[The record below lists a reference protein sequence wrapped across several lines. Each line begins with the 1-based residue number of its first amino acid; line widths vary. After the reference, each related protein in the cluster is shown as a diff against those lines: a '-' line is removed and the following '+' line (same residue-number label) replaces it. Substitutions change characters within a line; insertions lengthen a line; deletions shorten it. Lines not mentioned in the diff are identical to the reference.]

1 MVAVAHEH
9 QIVKHTLFGVLLASG
24 RLSEDILHTVMQDEA
39 VYPAKACQRLIDM
52 GFISE
57 EDLLKILG
65 AVFGYPYVSLKNY
78 KFQELF
84 IENLSEEFL
93 REARIVPFELK
104 DNTLSL
110 AINNPFDRAVLEA
123 ITMMTNHK
131 LAVYLAKESEIADAL
146 EKLFSTGASSM
157 DRLIENITKDEGGDI
172 ALEEDGDIDH
182 LKDLA
187 SEAPVIRLVNMLISR
202 AVELQASDIHFEP
215 FEKTFK
221 VRYRIDGVLHDM
233 ESPPKNLQAAV
244 ISRVKIMSKLNIA
257 ERRLPQDGRIK
268 LRVMGKEID
277 FRVSTLPTLF
287 GESVV
292 MRILDSESI
301 VFDLDH
307 LGFPRD
313 QLSTFQDLIS
323 RPYGIILVTGP
334 TGSGK
339 TTTLYS
345 ALNKIND
352 AEKKIITVEDP
363 VEYQLFGINQ
373 IHVKPSIGLTF
384 ANCLRSILRQ
394 DPDVIMIGEIR
405 DAETAEIAIHAAL
418 TGHLV
423 FSTLHTNDAAGAL
436 TRLLEMGMENYL
448 VSSSL
453 LGIMAQRLVRVIC
466 PQCREE
472 FQPAEE
478 MLREMELDPAAAGR
492 ITLARG
498 RGCEHC
504 AHTGYRGRTGI
515 YELLL
520 MHDDIR
526 KLVLAQADSTTIKN
540 RARELGMQTLR
551 EAGWA
556 KVSEKIT
563 TVSEVIRVTQVE

>member
-1 MVAVAHEH
+1 MQHALAT
-9 QIVKHTLFGVLLASG
+9 TLPGVLIASG
-24 RLSEDILHTVMQDEA
+24 KVTEDILKTVIHEEGL
-39 VYPAKACQRLIDM
+39 PPFKACQRLIDM
-52 GFISE
+52 GFIAE
-57 EDLLKILG
+57 EEMLKI
-65 AVFGYPYVSLKNY
+65 FSSYFKYPYVSLKN
-78 KFQELF
+78 FQPKDIF
-84 IENLSEEFL
+84 IEGLSENFM
-93 REARIVPFELK
+93 REAKCVPIEMNDTRMK
-104 DNTLSL
+104 V
-110 AINNPFDRAVLEA
+110 AINNPFDWPALDAVKMVTGRD
-123 ITMMTNHK
+123 ID
-131 LAVYLAKESEIADAL
+131 VCLAKDAEISDAI
-146 EKLFSTGASSM
+146 EKIFSTGASAM
-157 DRLIENITKDEGGDI
+157 DRLIESTGGGEGGEFS
-172 ALEEDGDIDH
+172 LEDDGDVDH

-202 AVELQASDIHFEP
+202 AIELKASDIHFEP
-215 FEKTFK
+215 FEKNFH
-221 VRYRIDGVLHDM
+221 VRYRIDGVLHDV

-244 ISRVKIMSKLNIA
+244 ISRIKIMSKLNIA

-277 FRVSTLPTLF
+277 FRVSTLPTLY

-301 VFDLDH
+301 VFDLDL
-307 LGFPRD
+307 LGFPTHE
-313 QLSTFQDLIS
+313 LAHFEDLIH

-345 ALNKIND
+345 AMSKINNN
-352 AEKKIITVEDP
+352 ENKIITVEDP
-363 VEYQLFGINQ
+363 VEYQLNGINQ

-384 ANCLRSILRQ
+384 ASCLRSILRQ
-394 DPDVIMIGEIR
+394 DPDIIMIGEIR
-405 DAETAEIAIHAAL
+405 DAETAEIAIHSAL

-423 FSTLHTNDAAGAL
+423 FSTLHTNDSAGAV

-466 PQCREE
+466 QNCKEE
-472 FQPAEE
+472 YPATEE
-478 MLREMELDPAAAGR
+478 MLREMGRDPAGAGSVM
-492 ITLARG
+492 LARG
-498 RGCEHC
+498 KGCEQC
-504 AHTGYRGRTGI
+504 ANTGYRGRSGI

-520 MHDDIR
+520 MHDDVR
-526 KLVLAQADSTTIKN
+526 KLILAQADSKAIKD

-551 EAGWA
+551 EAGWD
-556 KVSEKIT
+556 KVLAQET

>member
-1 MVAVAHEH
+1 LNDV
-9 QIVKHTLFGVLLASG
+9 
-24 RLSEDILHTVMQDEA
+24 
-39 VYPAKACQRLIDM
+39 
-52 GFISE
+52 
-57 EDLLKILG
+57 
-65 AVFGYPYVSLKNY
+65 
-78 KFQELF
+78 
-84 IENLSEEFL
+84 
-93 REARIVPFELK
+93 
-104 DNTLSL
+104 
-110 AINNPFDRAVLEA
+110 
-123 ITMMTNHK
+123 
-131 LAVYLAKESEIADAL
+131 
-146 EKLFSTGASSM
+146 
-157 DRLIENITKDEGGDI
+157 
-172 ALEEDGDIDH
+172 
-182 LKDLA
+182 
-187 SEAPVIRLVNMLISR
+187 
-202 AVELQASDIHFEP
+202 
-215 FEKTFK
+215 
-221 VRYRIDGVLHDM
+221 

-244 ISRVKIMSKLNIA
+244 ISRIKIMSKLNIA

-301 VFDLDH
+301 VFDLDR
-307 LGFPRD
+307 LGFPKN
-313 QLSTFQDLIS
+313 QLDNFGDLIS

-345 ALNKIND
+345 ALSKIND
-352 AEKKIITVEDP
+352 SEKKIITVEDP
-363 VEYQLFGINQ
+363 VEYQLMGVNQ

-384 ANCLRSILRQ
+384 ASCLRSILRQ

-405 DAETAEIAIHAAL
+405 DAETAEIAIHSAL

-423 FSTLHTNDAAGAL
+423 FSTLHTNDAAGAV

-472 FQPAEE
+472 YTPSEE
-478 MLREMELDPAAAGR
+478 ILREMELNPWDVPG
-492 ITLARG
+492 IKFARG
-498 RGCEHC
+498 RGCQHC
-504 AHTGYRGRTGI
+504 ANTGYRGRSGI
-515 YELLL
+515 YELLM

-526 KLVLAQADSTTIKN
+526 RLILDQADSKAIKD
-540 RARELGMQTLR
+540 RARALGMETLR
-551 EAGWA
+551 EAGWT
-556 KVSEKIT
+556 KVREKIT

>member
-1 MVAVAHEH
+1 MRIE
-9 QIVKHTLFGVLLASG
+9 QHTLYGVLLASG
-24 RLSEDILHTVMQDEA
+24 RLTQDILQTVMQDEG
-39 VYPAKACQRLIDM
+39 VYPHKACQRLVDM
-52 GFISE
+52 GFIAE

-65 AVFGYPYVSLKNY
+65 NAYGYPYISLKNH

-84 IENLSEEFL
+84 IENLSENFM
-93 REARIVPFELK
+93 REARVVPLELK
-104 DNTLSL
+104 DNNLSI
-110 AINNPFDRAVLEA
+110 AMHNPFDRHVLDA
-123 ITMMTNHK
+123 IRMITKYSLTVH
-131 LAVYLAKESEIADAL
+131 LAKENEITDGI
-146 EKLFSTGASSM
+146 EKLFSTGSSSM
-157 DRLIENITKDEGGDI
+157 DRIIENIGKDEGGEISIDD
-172 ALEEDGDIDH
+172 EGDVDH

-187 SEAPVIRLVNMLISR
+187 SEAPVIRLVNLLISR
-202 AVELQASDIHFEP
+202 AIELQASDIHLEP
-215 FEKTFK
+215 FEKDFQ
-221 VRYRIDGVLHDM
+221 VRYRIDGVLHDV

-277 FRVSTLPTLF
+277 FRVSTLPTLY

-307 LGFPRD
+307 LGFPKN
-313 QLSTFQDLIS
+313 QLSNFQNLIS

-363 VEYQLFGINQ
+363 VEYQLHGVNQ

-405 DAETAEIAIHAAL
+405 DAETAEIAINSAL

-423 FSTLHTNDAAGAL
+423 FSTLHTNDAAGAI

-453 LGIMAQRLVRVIC
+453 LGIMAQRLVRIIC
-466 PQCREE
+466 PRCREE
-472 FQPAEE
+472 YVPAEE
-478 MLREMELDPAAAGR
+478 TLREMELHTAATAGIR
-492 ITLARG
+492 LARG

-504 AHTGYRGRTGI
+504 ANTGYRGRSGI
-515 YELLL
+515 YELLML
-520 MHDDIR
+520 HDDIR
-526 KLVLAQADSTTIKN
+526 KLILSQADSKAIKD
-540 RARELGMQTLR
+540 RARELGMETLR
-551 EAGWA
+551 EAGWS
-556 KVSEKIT
+556 KVREQIT
-563 TVSEVIRVTQVE
+563 TESEVIRVTQVE

>member
-1 MVAVAHEH
+1 MTVTEN
-9 QIVKHTLFGVLLASG
+9 TLPGILISSG
-24 RLSEDILHTVMQDEA
+24 KVTAQTLKTVMQDEG
-39 VYPAKACQRLIDM
+39 VHPQTACQRLIDL

-65 AVFGYPYVSLKNY
+65 DHFGYPYISLKNHQN
-78 KFQELF
+78 KNLF
-84 IENLSEEFL
+84 IDGLSENFM
-93 REARIVPFELK
+93 REAKFAPL
-104 DNTLSL
+104 DLQDSTLSV
-110 AINNPFDRAVLEA
+110 AISNPFDENTLEA
-123 ITMMTNHK
+123 IKMVTDFNLDVH
-131 LAVYLAKESEIADAL
+131 LAKEGEIADL
-146 EKLFSTGASSM
+146 VENLFSTGSSSM
-157 DRLIENITKDEGGDI
+157 ERLIENIGKDDEGEISVEDEGDV
-172 ALEEDGDIDH
+172 DH

-187 SEAPVIRLVNMLISR
+187 SEAPVIRLVNMIISR
-202 AVELQASDIHFEP
+202 AIELQASDIHLEP
-215 FEKTFK
+215 FEKSFHI
-221 VRYRIDGVLHDM
+221 RYRIDGVLHDM

-244 ISRVKIMSKLNIA
+244 ISRLKIMSKLNIA

-277 FRVSTLPTLF
+277 FRVSTLPTLY

-301 VFDLDH
+301 TFDLNI
-307 LGFPRD
+307 LGFPKD
-313 QLSTFQDLIS
+313 KLTSFEDLIR

-345 ALNKIND
+345 AMNTINSP
-352 AEKKIITVEDP
+352 EKKIITVEDP
-363 VEYQLFGINQ
+363 VEYQLHGVNQ

-384 ANCLRSILRQ
+384 ASALRSILRQ
-394 DPDVIMIGEIR
+394 DPDVVMIGEIR

-423 FSTLHTNDAAGAL
+423 FSTLHTNDAAGAV

-472 FQPAEE
+472 FSPTEE
-478 MLREMELDPAAAGR
+478 MLQEMEIPPGEGADMQ
-492 ITLARG
+492 LARG

-504 AHTGYRGRTGI
+504 AGTGYRGRSGI
-515 YELLL
+515 YELL
-520 MHDDIR
+520 MINDDIR
-526 KLVLAQADSTTIKN
+526 HLILSQADSKAIKDK
-540 RARELGMQTLR
+540 AREQGMQTLR
-551 EAGWA
+551 EAGWE
-556 KVSEKIT
+556 KVRSQST
-563 TVSEVIRVTQVE
+563 TTSEVIRVTQVE

>member
-1 MVAVAHEH
+1 M
-9 QIVKHTLFGVLLASG
+9 QLSIPTTLAGVLLASG
-24 RLSEDILHTVMQDEA
+24 KVTEDILRTVIHEEGLT
-39 VYPAKACQRLIDM
+39 PFKACQRLVDM
-52 GFISE
+52 GFIAE
-57 EDLLKILG
+57 EELLKIFS
-65 AVFGYPYVSLKNY
+65 AHFKYPYVSLKN
-78 KFQELF
+78 FQPREELF
-84 IENLSEEFL
+84 MEGLSENFM
-93 REARIVPFELK
+93 REAKCVPIEVSDGSLK
-104 DNTLSL
+104 IAT
-110 AINNPFDRAVLEA
+110 NNPFEPPALDAFKMVSGRAVEV
-123 ITMMTNHK
+123 N
-131 LAVYLAKESEIADAL
+131 LAKDAEISDAI
-146 EKLFSTGASSM
+146 EKLYSTGASAM
-157 DRLIENITKDEGGDI
+157 DRLIESTGGAEGEFS
-172 ALEEDGDIDH
+172 LEDDGDVDH

-202 AVELQASDIHFEP
+202 AIELKASDIHFEP
-215 FEKTFK
+215 FEKSFH
-221 VRYRIDGVLHDM
+221 VRYRIDGVLHDV

-244 ISRVKIMSKLNIA
+244 ISRIKIMSKLNIA

-277 FRVSTLPTLF
+277 FRVSTLPTLY

-301 VFDLDH
+301 VFDLDI
-307 LGFPRD
+307 LGFPVHELEKFEDMIR
-313 QLSTFQDLIS
+313 

-345 ALNKIND
+345 ALSRINNN
-352 AEKKIITVEDP
+352 ENKIITVEDP
-363 VEYQLFGINQ
+363 VEYQLSGINQ

-384 ANCLRSILRQ
+384 ASCLRSILRQ
-394 DPDVIMIGEIR
+394 DPDIIMIGEVR
-405 DAETAEIAIHAAL
+405 DAETAEIAIHSAL

-423 FSTLHTNDAAGAL
+423 FSTLHTNDSAGAI
-436 TRLLEMGMENYL
+436 TRLIEMGMENYL

-466 PQCREE
+466 PHCKEQYPATEE
-472 FQPAEE
+472 T
-478 MLREMELDPAAAGR
+478 LREMGMDPSGAGSVM
-492 ITLARG
+492 LARG

-504 AHTGYRGRTGI
+504 ANTGYRGRSGI

-526 KLVLAQADSTTIKN
+526 KLVLAQSDSKSIKD

-551 EAGWA
+551 EAGWD
-556 KVSEKIT
+556 KVLEQVT

>member
-1 MVAVAHEH
+1 MQHAHTT
-9 QIVKHTLFGVLLASG
+9 TLPDMLIASG
-24 RLSEDILHTVMQDEA
+24 KVTEDILRTVMHEEGL
-39 VYPAKACQRLIDM
+39 PPFKACQRLIDM
-52 GFISE
+52 GFIAE
-57 EDLLKILG
+57 EDLLKIFS
-65 AVFGYPYVSLKNY
+65 AFFHYPYVSLKN
-78 KFQELF
+78 FQPKDIF
-84 IENLSEEFL
+84 IEGLSENFM
-93 REARIVPFELK
+93 RESKFVPIEMSDVRMK
-104 DNTLSL
+104 V
-110 AINNPFDRAVLEA
+110 AINNPFEAHVLEA
-123 ITMMTNHK
+123 ITMVTGRNID
-131 LAVYLAKESEIADAL
+131 LTLAKDGEISDAI
-146 EKLFSTGASSM
+146 EKLFSTGASAM
-157 DRLIENITKDEGGDI
+157 DRLIESTGGAESGEFSDEGDV
-172 ALEEDGDIDH
+172 DH

-202 AVELQASDIHFEP
+202 AIELKASDIHFEP
-215 FEKTFK
+215 FEKSFH
-221 VRYRIDGVLHDM
+221 VRYRIDGVLHDV

-244 ISRVKIMSKLNIA
+244 ISRIKIMSKLNIA

-277 FRVSTLPTLF
+277 FRVSTLPTLY

-301 VFDLDH
+301 VFDLDL
-307 LGFPRD
+307 LGFPVHEL
-313 QLSTFQDLIS
+313 QHFEDLIR

-345 ALNKIND
+345 ALSKINNN
-352 AEKKIITVEDP
+352 ENKIITVEDP
-363 VEYQLFGINQ
+363 VEYQLSGVNQ

-384 ANCLRSILRQ
+384 ASCLRSILRQ
-394 DPDVIMIGEIR
+394 DPDIIMIGEIR
-405 DAETAEIAIHAAL
+405 DAETAEIAIHSAL

-423 FSTLHTNDAAGAL
+423 FSTLHTNDSAGAV

-466 PQCREE
+466 TNCKEE
-472 FQPAEE
+472 YPATEE
-478 MLREMELDPAAAGR
+478 ALREMGRDPAGAGSVM
-492 ITLARG
+492 LARG
-498 RGCEHC
+498 KGCEQC
-504 AHTGYRGRTGI
+504 ANTGYRGRSGI

-520 MHDDIR
+520 MHDDVR
-526 KLVLAQADSTTIKN
+526 KLILAQSDSKAIKD

-551 EAGWA
+551 EAGWD
-556 KVSEKIT
+556 KVIAQET

>member
-453 LGIMAQRLVRVIC
+453 LGILAQRLVRVIC

-478 MLREMELDPAAAGR
+478 MLREMELDPAAVGC

-498 RGCEHC
+498 KGCEHC

>member
-1 MVAVAHEH
+1 MNASENTLSNILLSSGKVA
-9 QIVKHTLFGVLLASG
+9 QDTLKTVIQEQGVHPY
-24 RLSEDILHTVMQDEA
+24 E
-39 VYPAKACQRLIDM
+39 ACQRLIDL

-57 EDLLKILG
+57 EDLLKLLG
-65 AVFGYPYVSLKNY
+65 NYFDFDYISLKN
-78 KFQELF
+78 FQSKNLF
-84 IENLSEEFL
+84 IESLSENFM
-93 REARIVPFELK
+93 REAKFVPLEVK
-104 DNTLSL
+104 DNTLVI
-110 AINNPFDRAVLEA
+110 AINNPFDESLQDAIMMATAYKYNLE
-123 ITMMTNHK
+123 IH
-131 LAVYLAKESEIADAL
+131 LAKENEISDVI
-146 EKLFSTGASSM
+146 ETLFSTGSSSM
-157 DRLIENITKDEGGDI
+157 ERLIENIGKEDEGDI
-172 ALEEDGDIDH
+172 ALEDEGDIAH

-187 SEAPVIRLVNMLISR
+187 SEAPVIRLVNLIVSR
-202 AVELQASDIHFEP
+202 AIELQASDIHFEP
-215 FEKTFK
+215 FEKSFHI
-221 VRYRIDGVLHDM
+221 RYRIDGVLHDM
-233 ESPPKNLQAAV
+233 ESPPKHLQAAV
-244 ISRVKIMSKLNIA
+244 ISRIKIMSKLNIA

-307 LGFPRD
+307 LGFPKEK
-313 QLSTFQDLIS
+313 LHNFEDLIS

-345 ALNKIND
+345 ALNKINSPD
-352 AEKKIITVEDP
+352 KKIITVEDP
-363 VEYQLFGINQ
+363 VEYQLYGVNQ

-423 FSTLHTNDAAGAL
+423 FSTLHTNDAAGAI

-453 LGIMAQRLVRVIC
+453 LGILAQRLVRVIC
-466 PQCREE
+466 PQCREIYSPSPE
-472 FQPAEE
+472 ALQ
-478 MLREMELDPAAAGR
+478 ELEVRPEDASR
-492 ITLARG
+492 IKLAKG
-498 RGCEHC
+498 TGCDHC
-504 AHTGYRGRTGI
+504 ANTGYRGRSGI
-515 YELLL
+515 YELL
-520 MHDDIR
+520 MVQDDIR
-526 KLVLAQADSTTIKN
+526 HLILEQVDSKKIKDK
-540 RARELGMQTLR
+540 ARELGMQTLR
-551 EAGWA
+551 EAGWR
-556 KVSEKIT
+556 KVLQQHT
-563 TVSEVIRVTQVE
+563 TGSEVIRVTQVE

>member
-1 MVAVAHEH
+1 MQLALET
-9 QIVKHTLFGVLLASG
+9 TLTGVLLASG
-24 RLSEDILHTVMQDEA
+24 KVTEDILRTVIHEEGL
-39 VYPAKACQRLIDM
+39 PPFKACQRLVDM
-52 GFISE
+52 GFVAE
-57 EDLLKILG
+57 EELLKIFS
-65 AVFGYPYVSLKNY
+65 AHFKYPYVSLKN
-78 KFQELF
+78 FQPREELF
-84 IENLSEEFL
+84 IEGLSENFM
-93 REARIVPFELK
+93 RETKCVPIEVHDGRMK
-104 DNTLSL
+104 IAT
-110 AINNPFDRAVLEA
+110 NNPFDPPALDAFKMVSGRAIEV
-123 ITMMTNHK
+123 N
-131 LAVYLAKESEIADAL
+131 LAKDAEISDAI
-146 EKLFSTGASSM
+146 EKIFSTGASAM
-157 DRLIENITKDEGGDI
+157 DRLIESTGGAEGGEFS
-172 ALEEDGDIDH
+172 LEDDGDVDH

-202 AVELQASDIHFEP
+202 AIELKASDIHFEP
-215 FEKTFK
+215 FEKSFH
-221 VRYRIDGVLHDM
+221 VRYRIDGVLHDV

-244 ISRVKIMSKLNIA
+244 ISRIKIMSKLNIA

-277 FRVSTLPTLF
+277 FRVSTLPTLY

-301 VFDLDH
+301 VFDLDL
-307 LGFPRD
+307 LGFPTHE
-313 QLSTFQDLIS
+313 LENFGDLIR

-345 ALNKIND
+345 ALSKINNN
-352 AEKKIITVEDP
+352 ENKIITVEDP
-363 VEYQLFGINQ
+363 VEYQLDGINQ
-373 IHVKPSIGLTF
+373 IHVKPAIGLTF

-405 DAETAEIAIHAAL
+405 DAETAEIAIHSAL

-423 FSTLHTNDAAGAL
+423 FSTLHTNDAAGAV
-436 TRLLEMGMENYL
+436 TRLIEMGMENYL

-466 PQCREE
+466 PHCKEE
-472 FQPAEE
+472 YPATEE
-478 MLREMELDPAAAGR
+478 MLREMGMDPAGAGSVM
-492 ITLARG
+492 LARG
-498 RGCEHC
+498 RGCEQC
-504 AHTGYRGRTGI
+504 ANTGYRGRSGI

-520 MHDDIR
+520 LHDDVR
-526 KLVLAQADSTTIKN
+526 KLILSEADSKSIKD

-551 EAGWA
+551 EAGWD
-556 KVSEKIT
+556 KVLEQVT